1 MRPRCGIFSSS
12 DDVDVANSRG
22 EFSRMLAMHFPFRE
36 DLELR
41 PG

>member
-1 MRPRCGIFSSS
+1 MRPRCGISSSS
-12 DDVDVANSRG
+12 DDVGVANSRG
-22 EFSRMLAMHFPFRE
+22 EFSRMLAMPFPFRE